1 MNSALAAML
10 GLTLSI
16 ILIVKK
22 VSPVYSLILG
32 ALIGG
37 LLSGWGLQNTVTEMI
52 SGIMEISP
60 AIIRILAA
68 GVLTGMLVK
77 QAQLPPYQKLSL
89 KNLDR
94 SEFI

>member
-52 SGIMEISP
+52 SGDFARHYTYISSGS
-60 AIIRILAA
+60 AYRNVGKNRRSFHHIRN
-68 GVLTGMLVK
+68 
-77 QAQLPPYQKLSL
+77 YH
-89 KNLDR
+89 
-94 SEFI
+94 

>member
-32 ALIGG
+32 ALYNR
-37 LLSGWGLQNTVTEMI
+37 QNEMR
-52 SGIMEISP
+52 
-60 AIIRILAA
+60 A
-68 GVLTGMLVK
+68 V
-77 QAQLPPYQKLSL
+77 
-89 KNLDR
+89 
-94 SEFI
+94 

>member
-32 ALIGG
+32 
-37 LLSGWGLQNTVTEMI
+37 TV
-52 SGIMEISP
+52 
-60 AIIRILAA
+60 A
-68 GVLTGMLVK
+68 K
-77 QAQLPPYQKLSL
+77 
-89 KNLDR
+89 
-94 SEFI
+94 

>member
-22 VSPVYSLILG
+22 VSPVYSLIFRCVNRW
-32 ALIGG
+32 I
-37 LLSGWGLQNTVTEMI
+37 TVGMGITKYCYRDDIRNNGDFARHYTYI
-52 SGIMEISP
+52 SS
-60 AIIRILAA
+60 
-68 GVLTGMLVK
+68 GVLTGMLGK
-77 QAQLPPYQKLSL
+77 TGAAPPYQKLYI

>member
-37 LLSGWGLQNTVTEMI
+37 LLSGWGLQNYTYI
-52 SGIMEISP
+52 SSGS
-60 AIIRILAA
+60 AYRNVGKNRRSFHHIRN
-68 GVLTGMLVK
+68 
-77 QAQLPPYQKLSL
+77 YH
-89 KNLDR
+89 
-94 SEFI
+94 